1 MPTILLV
8 DDSSVARLAVA
19 KRLEGEGMKVR
30 AVASAAEARTVDVTT
45 CDCAIIDVD
54 LDDASGPDLAA
65 ELRAIRPGLPVA
77 FFTAGDSGAM
87 APGPGAHGP
96 VFAKPDLEPVVAWAR
111 GATRG
116 QPPPTK

>member
-19 KRLEGEGMKVR
+19 KRLEEEGMKVR
-30 AVASAAEARTVDVTT
+30 AVASAAEARRVDVAT

-54 LDDASGPDLAA
+54 LDDGTGPDLAA
-65 ELRAIRPGLPVA
+65 ELRATRPELPVA
-77 FFTAGDSGAM
+77 FFTAGESAARPA
-87 APGPGAHGP
+87 APGAQGP
-96 VFAKPDLEPVVAWAR
+96 VFAKPDLEPIVAWAR
-111 GATRG
+111 AASRR